1 MKGMKEIKG
10 LIKEVIESTVYEMNC
25 ILEASTDAN
34 VTDLLT
40 HIRAQPG
47 ITIVTLREAS
57 KEVSQLKEKA
67 YLTVKFLPLGPSIAK
82 YLKELVSRVRA
93 IEGVYSFQ
101 VNEKTLI
108 DTEKKRKIKA
118 AYKDKHRI

>member
-10 LIKEVIESTVYEMNC
+10 LIKEVLESTVYEMNC
-25 ILEASTDAN
+25 ILEASADAN
-34 VTDLLT
+34 VTDILT

-67 YLTVKFLPLGPSIAK
+67 YLTVKFLPLGPSITR
-82 YLKELVSRVRA
+82 YLKELSVRVRA

-101 VNEKTLI
+101 MNEKSLI
-108 DTEKKRKIKA
+108 DTVKKRKLKA
-118 AYKDKHRI
+118 AYKEKHRI